1 MWRESTLAVSQS
13 KPPWQIA
20 GMTDSPSGVGE
31 EIRVEYV
38 PRPGLGKLAI
48 VNFLLNL
55 ITLTIYRFWAKTN
68 VRRHIWSCVYI
79 NGQPLEYTGRG
90 MELFKGALIVFGIF
104 VLPFVLLIAF
114 ISIYLGPDS
123 PALVGVQV
131 LIYLV
136 VFVLW
141 GAALYRARRYQLSRT
156 LWRGIRGTLVGSSI
170 TYSLTYFGAVIA
182 RSMSLGW
189 TTPVLNT
196 VLQEQ
201 IIGDMRFGDMAFKFK
216 GRAGPLYPTY
226 ALCWFL
232 TIAAVILFS
241 AIFGAEMATLF
252 GPEATKIFDEIFK
265 PDSVPTTA
273 QMWTAGTIA
282 MVLFITFIAMFLV
295 IPMLWA
301 IYSAKELA
309 TFANYTSA
317 GNAKFKLNATA
328 GSLISLVIINLLILI
343 FTLGIGRPFIQQRLI
358 RYMCDRISVVGTI
371 DVDHITQSMASMDK
385 TGEGLADAFD
395 ISVI

>member
-1 MWRESTLAVSQS
+1 
-13 KPPWQIA
+13 
-20 GMTDSPSGVGE
+20 MTDSQVSAGE

-38 PRPGLGKLAI
+38 PRPGLGKLSI
-48 VNFLLNL
+48 VNFFLNL
-55 ITLTIYRFWAKTN
+55 ITLTLYRFWAKTN

-90 MELFKGALIVFGIF
+90 IELFKGALIVLGVFL
-104 VLPFVLLIAF
+104 LPFVLLIAF
-114 ISIYLGPDS
+114 ISIYLGPEH
-123 PALVGVQV
+123 PALFAVQA
-131 LIYLV
+131 LLYLT

-170 TYSLTYFGAVIA
+170 TYTLTYFGSMMAK
-182 RSMSLGW
+182 SMSLGW
-189 TTPVLNT
+189 TTPVLDT

-232 TIAAVILFS
+232 TIAAVVVFCI
-241 AIFGAEMATLF
+241 IFGAEIAALV
-252 GPEATKIFDEIFK
+252 GPEVTKIFNEIFK
-265 PDSVPTTA
+265 PDAAPTTD
-273 QMWTAGTIA
+273 QIWTVGRVA
-282 MVLFITFIAMFLV
+282 MVLFLTFIALFLV

-309 TFANYTSA
+309 TFASYTSA
-317 GNAKFKLNATA
+317 GNATFKLNATA
-328 GSLISLVIINLLILI
+328 TSLISLVIGNLGILI
-343 FTLGIGRPFIQQRLI
+343 FTLGIARPFVQQRLI
-358 RYMCDRISVVGTI
+358 RYICDRISVIGTI
-371 DVDHITQSMASMDK
+371 DIDHVTQSMAYVDK

>member
-1 MWRESTLAVSQS
+1 
-13 KPPWQIA
+13 
-20 GMTDSPSGVGE
+20 MTDSQTPGGE
-31 EIRVEYV
+31 PIRIEYV
-38 PRPGLGKLAI
+38 PRPGLGKIAI

-55 ITLTIYRFWAKTN
+55 VTLTVYRFWAKTN
-68 VRRHIWSCVYI
+68 NRKHIWSCVHI

-90 MELFKGALIVFGIF
+90 MELFKGALIVFGLFI
-104 VLPFVLLIAF
+104 LPFVLLFAF
-114 ISIYLGPDS
+114 ITVYYGPEH
-123 PALVGVQV
+123 PALFALQA
-131 LIYLV
+131 LLYIL
-136 VFVLW
+136 FLTLW

-156 LWRGIRGTLVGSSI
+156 LWRGIRGTLVGSSV
-170 TYSLTYFGAVIA
+170 TYSLTYFGAMLA
-182 RSMSLGW
+182 KSMSLGW

-201 IIGDMRFGDMAFKFK
+201 IISDMRFGDLAFKFK

-232 TIAAVILFS
+232 TLGAIIMFTVIFS
-241 AIFGAEMATLF
+241 AEIATLF
-252 GPEATKIFDEIFK
+252 VPEVKKVFEEMFK
-265 PDSVPTTA
+265 PDANPTPT
-273 QMWTAGTIA
+273 QMWTVGTVV
-282 MVLFITFIAMFLV
+282 MVLFITFISLFLV

-317 GNAKFKLNATA
+317 GNATFKLDATA
-328 GSLISLVIINLLILI
+328 GSLISLVFVNLLLLI
-343 FTLGIGRPFIQQRLI
+343 FTLGIARPFIQQRLV
-358 RYMCDRISVVGTI
+358 RYMCDRLTVIGTI
-371 DVDHITQSMASMDK
+371 DVEHIAQSMAAMDK

>member
-1 MWRESTLAVSQS
+1 
-13 KPPWQIA
+13 
-20 GMTDSPSGVGE
+20 MTDSQVSADE

-38 PRPGLGKLAI
+38 PRPGLGKLSI
-48 VNFLLNL
+48 VNFFLNL
-55 ITLTIYRFWAKTN
+55 ITLTLYRFWAKTN

-90 MELFKGALIVFGIF
+90 IELFKGALIVLGVFL
-104 VLPFVLLIAF
+104 LPFVLLIAF
-114 ISIYLGPDS
+114 ISIYLGPEH
-123 PALVGVQV
+123 PALFAVQA
-131 LIYLV
+131 LLYLT

-170 TYSLTYFGAVIA
+170 TYTLTYFGSMMAK
-182 RSMSLGW
+182 SMSLGW
-189 TTPVLNT
+189 TTPVLDT

-232 TIAAVILFS
+232 TIAAVVVFCI
-241 AIFGAEMATLF
+241 IFGAEIAALV
-252 GPEATKIFDEIFK
+252 GPEVTKIFNEIFK
-265 PDSVPTTA
+265 PDAAPTTD
-273 QMWTAGTIA
+273 QIWTVGRVA
-282 MVLFITFIAMFLV
+282 MVLFLTFIALFLV

-309 TFANYTSA
+309 TFASYTSA
-317 GNAKFKLNATA
+317 GNATFKLNATTT
-328 GSLISLVIINLLILI
+328 SLISLVIGNLGILI
-343 FTLGIGRPFIQQRLI
+343 FTLGIARPFVQQRLI
-358 RYMCDRISVVGTI
+358 RYICDRISVIGTI
-371 DVDHITQSMASMDK
+371 DVDHVRQSMAYVDK